1 MKEFENFENFRKYHS
16 RNYFPDR
23 VCPGLR
29 CRNQQ
34 FPSYTVSPN
43 SHFRLKLQDSSKG
56 TILPQPGLDKTLD
69 REEQPEIRL
78 TLQALDG
85 GIPPKSGTAD
95 QTSVIMPPSLHSCTM
110 RCKSQNTAPLDSRLP
125 SSLPEIQILEP
136 MEKYLMYFRKHL
148 KISAKHFK

>member
-1 MKEFENFENFRKYHS
+1 MLNEKQDQEELCGLIEPYVLPFQILLGSPLQFFQAEIWIRGPRQRSNFENFRKYHS
-16 RNYFPDR
+16 WNYFPDR

-95 QTSVIMPPSLHSCTM
+95 
-110 RCKSQNTAPLDSRLP
+110 
-125 SSLPEIQILEP
+125 
-136 MEKYLMYFRKHL
+136 
-148 KISAKHFK
+148 